1 MPVVGSAVSGSI
13 SLINRLI
20 GLHLHDTGRPSTC
33 LEAMLE
39 QFLTLVAAEARA
51 IAAVP
56 VSFVGTL
63 LIMAGI
69 VYLATRWRYG
79 LVISDLQQRLKLRE
93 DRLSEFSEKLH
104 SASPDEARARL
115 DAIEAQLAA
124 LRLQVP
130 PRRLTDRQ
138 RVLLRDAIVRPV
150 RVLCSIEI
158 EHDMSCMDCKPYAQD
173 LCSVFAAIPGWRVHA
188 LGFYKLEEIPSS
200 GLGLQVLDPT
210 NLTNTEFI
218 VLNALQQAGIAHD
231 VIRGRSEQT
240 DVGLIV
246 TVPLR

>member
-1 MPVVGSAVSGSI
+1 
-13 SLINRLI
+13 
-20 GLHLHDTGRPSTC
+20 
-33 LEAMLE
+33 MLE
-39 QFLTLVAAEARA
+39 QFLTHVAAETRA
-51 IAAVP
+51 IASVP
-56 VSFVGTL
+56 IAFVGSL
-63 LIMAGI
+63 LIIAGI
-69 VYLATRWRYG
+69 VYVATRWRYG
-79 LVISDLQQRLKLRE
+79 LVISDLRERLKLSD
-93 DRLSEFSEKLH
+93 DRLSEFRDKLNTE
-104 SASPDEARARL
+104 SPDDAKARV
-115 DAIEAQLAA
+115 DALEAQLAA

-173 LCSVFAAIPGWRVHA
+173 LCSVFAAIPGWRVNA

-218 VLNALQQAGIAHD
+218 VLNALQQAGIPHD